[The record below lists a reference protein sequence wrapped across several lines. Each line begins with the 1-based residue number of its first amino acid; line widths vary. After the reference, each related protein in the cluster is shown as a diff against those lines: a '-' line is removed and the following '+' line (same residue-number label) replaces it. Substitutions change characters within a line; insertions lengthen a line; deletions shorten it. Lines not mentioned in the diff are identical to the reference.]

1 MLSNL
6 NMEELAAYVCQKLD
20 DNNYRAVLSGGCCM
34 EIYTKQF
41 YSSFDLDFV
50 MTSSFKEKDIANIM
64 KELGF
69 KEDGKYFVIED
80 SKFFIEIIN
89 GPVALGDQFVKE
101 FARQDS
107 KLGTLKLLTATDSI
121 KDRLCACV
129 FHGDNKCFEHAL
141 AIGHLNEIDEEELK
155 RWSLAEDKDMQTSVN
170 QYLKD
175 LSLLNNPT
183 NAGKIKYLEKLLN
196 DEYLD
201 INLELD
207 HSYIMKA
214 LQERYMGKTIFLE
227 SMIQD
232 IQELLA
238 K

>member
-1 MLSNL
+1 
-6 NMEELAAYVCQKLD
+6 MEELAAYVCQKLD
-20 DNNYRAVLSGGCCM
+20 DKNYRAVLSGGCCM

-50 MTSSFKEKDIANIM
+50 MTSSFKEKDIADIM

-69 KEDGKYFVIED
+69 KEDGKYFVIEN

-89 GPVALGDQFVKE
+89 GPVALGDQFIKD
-101 FARQDS
+101 FARQDF

-141 AIGHLNEIDEEELK
+141 AIGHLNEIDEDELK
-155 RWSLAEDKDMQTSVN
+155 RWSLKEDKDMQTSVN
-170 QYLKD
+170 QYIKD

-183 NAGKIKYLEKLLN
+183 NAGKIKYLKKLLN
-196 DEYLD
+196 NEYLD
-201 INLELD
+201 INSELD

-214 LQERYMGKTIFLE
+214 LQERYMGKTIFLNFT
-227 SMIQD
+227 ILD

-238 K
+238 SKESEPN